1 MDKYRIRLE
10 NSRAYGRSVF
20 WYIEEYSEKLGY
32 YRTVEHG
39 FVSFFGKKSA
49 MRAAQR
55 KLKKYKKFQNYNELY
70 SVDGNLLD
78 EPVPSYV
85 VVKPE
90 EDYKGKAHC
99 VKCKENVKFTGK
111 IKTSD
116 SGRRIAMGTC
126 PNCKTK
132 VNRILPSVGSGK

>member
-10 NSRAYGRSVF
+10 NSRRYPRSVF
-20 WYIEEYSEKLGY
+20 WNLEEYSEKLGY
-32 YRTVEHG
+32 YREVRRG
-39 FVSFFGKKSA
+39 VVSFFGKKAA
-49 MRAAQR
+49 MRAAR
-55 KLKKYKKFQNYNELY
+55 RALKKYQKFNDYNDLY
-70 SVDGNLLD
+70 SLDGQLLED
-78 EPVPSYV
+78 PAPPYTPVQ
-85 VVKPE
+85 K
-90 EDYKGKAHC
+90 DYSGNAYC
-99 VKCKENVKFTGK
+99 VKCKESVDFVGK

>member
-10 NSRAYGRSVF
+10 NSRRYPRSVF

-32 YRTVEHG
+32 YRQVKRG
-39 FVSFFGKKSA
+39 LVSFFGKKAA
-49 MRAAQR
+49 MRAALR
-55 KLKKYKKFQNYNELY
+55 GLKKYKKFQDYNEVY
-70 SVDGNLLD
+70 SLDGNLL
-78 EPVPSYV
+78 
-85 VVKPE
+85 E
-90 EDYKGKAHC
+90 ETTPAYTAVEKDYSGNAYC
-99 VKCKENVKFTGK
+99 VKCKESVDFIGK